1 MLFECDKTST
11 ENIYKLLVSTVVP
24 RPIAWVTTQD
34 IDGTVNAAPF
44 SFFNA
49 VSGNPPVIVFG
60 IGGRGPGD
68 VKDTGGNIRR
78 TGQFVVNLVSDS
90 LARQMNI
97 TAIDFPKEI
106 NELSEAGLHIAPC
119 SKVTPPRIAESPVSF
134 ECERLVVVEV
144 GVDRAVVLGRV
155 VAIHVADEF
164 VLDPA
169 RCYIDTP
176 KLELIGRMHGR
187 GWYARTTDRFEMP
200 RIDVAE
206 WPSRANA
213 AE

>member
-1 MLFECDKTST
+1 MLFECDRTST
-11 ENIYKLLVSTVVP
+11 ENVYKLLVSTVVP

-60 IGGRGPGD
+60 IGGRAPGD
-68 VKDTGGNIRR
+68 VKDTGGNVRR
-78 TGQFVVNLVSDS
+78 TGQFVVNLVSNA
-90 LARQMNI
+90 LAEQMNI
-97 TAIDFPKEI
+97 TAIDFPKDV
-106 NELSEAGLHIAPC
+106 NELLQAGLHVAP
-119 SKVTPPRIAESPVSF
+119 SSRVQPPRIAESPVSF
-134 ECERLVVVEV
+134 ECERLVIVEV
-144 GVDRAVVLGRV
+144 GVDRAVVLGKV
-155 VAIHVADEF
+155 VAIHVADEY

-200 RIDVAE
+200 RIDVAD
-206 WPSRANA
+206 WSLRANA